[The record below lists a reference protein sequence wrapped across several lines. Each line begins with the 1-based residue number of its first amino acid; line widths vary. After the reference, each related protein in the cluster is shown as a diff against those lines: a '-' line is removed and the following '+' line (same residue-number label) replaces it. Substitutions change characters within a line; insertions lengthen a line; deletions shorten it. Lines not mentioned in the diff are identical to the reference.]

1 MPLHPTR
8 AAILAGLF
16 ATALTATPALAADS
30 GGDLPS
36 LSPGEIQSAIQSMPP
51 QMRQQLLQQMQGKST
66 EDLMHMSPDQFRAQ
80 MQNLS
85 PDMKSQLKSQW
96 ASLSAEQKAQIKSL
110 NVQSIMQRIQ
120 AMTGPEL
127 ALIRK
132 MVEKALGG
140 GGN

>member
-1 MPLHPTR
+1 
-8 AAILAGLF
+8 
-16 ATALTATPALAADS
+16 
-30 GGDLPS
+30 
-36 LSPGEIQSAIQSMPP
+36 MPP